1 MKIKVDRIYI
11 RITSKGI
18 DTIIDILN
26 NIEIK
31 WQMK

>member
-26 NIEIK
+26 NIEK
-31 WQMK
+31 SGR